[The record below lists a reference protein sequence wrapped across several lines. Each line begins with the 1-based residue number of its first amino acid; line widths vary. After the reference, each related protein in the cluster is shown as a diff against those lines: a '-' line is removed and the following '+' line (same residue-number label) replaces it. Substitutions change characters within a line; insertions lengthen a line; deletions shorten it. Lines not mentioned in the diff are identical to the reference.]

1 MDLGTSTLGE
11 LALAESNWTM
21 QYLTA
26 STTNLTFTTTP
37 EPVGKGIGSSTS
49 QLTFTTTPTPYSK
62 AYTNTSIS
70 FSILSQPLQPQI
82 HHFLFL
88 DQAGFDI
95 VQNNVDI
102 RYDRIM
108 IWDQSEFVFTDQIDQ
123 LRVDRYLL
131 LSEQPFNIDFED
143 LDFAAYK
150 RASILHKRL
159 VVFNEEITEERFL
172 EIFNQ
177 LMSEE

>member
-1 MDLGTSTLGE
+1 MDLGTSTLSE
-11 LALAESNWTM
+11 LALAESNWTI
-21 QYLTA
+21 QYLTQ
-26 STTNLTFTTTP
+26 
-37 EPVGKGIGSSTS
+37 STS
-49 QLTFTTTPTPYSK
+49 NLTFTTTPTPYGKGVASSTSSFSFLSQPTPYAK
-62 AYTNTSIS
+62 AYTNTDVS
-70 FSILSQPLQPQI
+70 FSLSLQPLQPQI

-95 VQNNVDI
+95 VQENVDI

-108 IWDQSEFVFTDQIDQ
+108 IWDQSEFKFTNYIDQ
-123 LRVDRYLL
+123 LKVDRYLL
-131 LSEQPFNIDFED
+131 LSEHPFNINFED